1 MATKHF
7 LVNIR
12 MERGRKVVVECEEG
26 QGKER
31 ANSSV
36 FLELK
41 TFLGSKAEKILST
54 AMKNIYLIQ

>member
-1 MATKHF
+1 
-7 LVNIR
+7 
-12 MERGRKVVVECEEG
+12 MERSKKVVVEREEG
-26 QGKER
+26 QDKER

-41 TFLGSKAEKILST
+41 TFLESKVEKISST